1 MKLKFFKKFFLTT
14 TLIILASLALI
25 TVILSFFVSSYL
37 TNEKLNTLNEIC
49 EAVVSASNELADHE
63 INAVKS
69 TKIFSGITDITE
81 ADIYIADA
89 NGKVVLC
96 SCEDW
101 EVDGICKH
109 NKTAVSAE
117 ILEKVN
123 TGDFSESGNLDGF
136 FDSTY
141 FTHAKPLKAISGEK
155 NGYVFASLS
164 PNDIQDFY
172 KKILWMF
179 FISAI
184 VPIVIMF
191 FAEYVISYRY
201 TKPIRLM
208 ADASK
213 SMAKGDFSKRIPV
226 TGNDEITELAVA
238 FNNMTNS
245 LVKTEGTRRS
255 FIANVSHELKTPM
268 TTIGGFI
275 DGIIDGTI
283 PPEKHGYYLNVVS
296 NEVKRLSRLV
306 QSMLSLAKLE
316 SGELKVNKTN
326 FSLFEMVL
334 DIVVSQEQNIE
345 KKSLEIIGLENIENV
360 TLYADKDLIHQVIY
374 NLVDNA
380 VKFTNE
386 NGQISFMVNKTENE
400 TEFIVRNTGEG
411 IEEKD
416 LPFVFD
422 RFYKTDKS
430 RSKVKDSTGLGL
442 YIANTI
448 ISIHGGKIS
457 VSSIKNK
464 FTEFRFSL
472 PKNI

>member
-1 MKLKFFKKFFLTT
+1 
-14 TLIILASLALI
+14 
-25 TVILSFFVSSYL
+25 
-37 TNEKLNTLNEIC
+37 
-49 EAVVSASNELADHE
+49 
-63 INAVKS
+63 
-69 TKIFSGITDITE
+69 
-81 ADIYIADA
+81 
-89 NGKVVLC
+89 
-96 SCEDW
+96 
-101 EVDGICKH
+101 
-109 NKTAVSAE
+109 
-117 ILEKVN
+117 
-123 TGDFSESGNLDGF
+123 
-136 FDSTY
+136 
-141 FTHAKPLKAISGEK
+141 
-155 NGYVFASLS
+155 
-164 PNDIQDFY
+164 
-172 KKILWMF
+172 
-179 FISAI
+179 
-184 VPIVIMF
+184 
-191 FAEYVISYRY
+191 
-201 TKPIRLM
+201 
-208 ADASK
+208 
-213 SMAKGDFSKRIPV
+213 
-226 TGNDEITELAVA
+226 
-238 FNNMTNS
+238 
-245 LVKTEGTRRS
+245 
-255 FIANVSHELKTPM
+255 
-268 TTIGGFI
+268 
-275 DGIIDGTI
+275 
-283 PPEKHGYYLNVVS
+283 
-296 NEVKRLSRLV
+296 
-306 QSMLSLAKLE
+306 
-316 SGELKVNKTN
+316 
-326 FSLFEMVL
+326 MVL

>member
-191 FAEYVISYRY
+191 FAEYVI
-201 TKPIRLM
+201 I
-208 ADASK
+208 
-213 SMAKGDFSKRIPV
+213 KR
-226 TGNDEITELAVA
+226 
-238 FNNMTNS
+238 
-245 LVKTEGTRRS
+245 K
-255 FIANVSHELKTPM
+255 
-268 TTIGGFI
+268 
-275 DGIIDGTI
+275 
-283 PPEKHGYYLNVVS
+283 
-296 NEVKRLSRLV
+296 
-306 QSMLSLAKLE
+306 
-316 SGELKVNKTN
+316 
-326 FSLFEMVL
+326 
-334 DIVVSQEQNIE
+334 
-345 KKSLEIIGLENIENV
+345 
-360 TLYADKDLIHQVIY
+360 
-374 NLVDNA
+374 
-380 VKFTNE
+380 
-386 NGQISFMVNKTENE
+386 
-400 TEFIVRNTGEG
+400 
-411 IEEKD
+411 EEK
-416 LPFVFD
+416 
-422 RFYKTDKS
+422 
-430 RSKVKDSTGLGL
+430 
-442 YIANTI
+442 I
-448 ISIHGGKIS
+448 
-457 VSSIKNK
+457 
-464 FTEFRFSL
+464 
-472 PKNI
+472 